1 MWPYLESVIRN
12 GESVSLAGITG
23 GKALFK
29 PAGALLGSAVVE
41 SIGHGIAVR
50 LLLEVVVTDFGSDG
64 KSDSA
69 VLDIYVGD
77 MPADTTAEDE
87 AYANYADIIGWD
99 DEDDEESPIS
109 EWRFKN
115 KKAFGFS
122 GECEDGS
129 IMLLMCVE
137 ILKGAL
143 LIASIIA
150 PDDEAVGKWAK
161 YIEEKLTVRATK

>member
-1 MWPYLESVIRN
+1 MATYDILLPLTPEWINEEDRYEEVDGAFITHLECHLPS
-12 GESVSLAGITG
+12 G
-23 GKALFK
+23 
-29 PAGALLGSAVVE
+29 
-41 SIGHGIAVR
+41 
-50 LLLEVVVTDFGSDG
+50 DG

-129 IMLLMCVE
+129 IMLLMCAE

-150 PDDEAVGKWAK
+150 PDDDAVGKWAK

>member
-1 MWPYLESVIRN
+1 MATYDILLPLTPEWINEEDRYEEVDGAFITHLECHLPS
-12 GESVSLAGITG
+12 G
-23 GKALFK
+23 
-29 PAGALLGSAVVE
+29 
-41 SIGHGIAVR
+41 
-50 LLLEVVVTDFGSDG
+50 DG

-150 PDDEAVGKWAK
+150 PDDDAVGKWAK

>member
-1 MWPYLESVIRN
+1 MATYDILLPLTPEWINEEDRYEEVDGAFITHLECHLPS
-12 GESVSLAGITG
+12 G
-23 GKALFK
+23 
-29 PAGALLGSAVVE
+29 
-41 SIGHGIAVR
+41 
-50 LLLEVVVTDFGSDG
+50 DG
-64 KSDSA
+64 KSDST

>member
-1 MWPYLESVIRN
+1 MATYDILLPLTPEWINEEDRYEEVDGAFITHLECHLPS
-12 GESVSLAGITG
+12 G
-23 GKALFK
+23 
-29 PAGALLGSAVVE
+29 
-41 SIGHGIAVR
+41 
-50 LLLEVVVTDFGSDG
+50 DG

-150 PDDEAVGKWAK
+150 PDDEVVGKWAK

>member
-1 MWPYLESVIRN
+1 MATYDILLPLTPEWINEEDRYEEVDGAFITHLECHLPS
-12 GESVSLAGITG
+12 G
-23 GKALFK
+23 
-29 PAGALLGSAVVE
+29 
-41 SIGHGIAVR
+41 
-50 LLLEVVVTDFGSDG
+50 DG

-99 DEDDEESPIS
+99 DEDDEEAPIS

>member
-1 MWPYLESVIRN
+1 MATYDILLPLTPEWINEEDRYEEVDGAFITHLECHLPS
-12 GESVSLAGITG
+12 G
-23 GKALFK
+23 
-29 PAGALLGSAVVE
+29 
-41 SIGHGIAVR
+41 
-50 LLLEVVVTDFGSDG
+50 DG
-64 KSDSA
+64 KSDAA

>member
-1 MWPYLESVIRN
+1 MATYDILLPLKPEWINEEDRYEEVDGAFITHLECHLPS
-12 GESVSLAGITG
+12 G
-23 GKALFK
+23 
-29 PAGALLGSAVVE
+29 
-41 SIGHGIAVR
+41 
-50 LLLEVVVTDFGSDG
+50 DG

>member
-1 MWPYLESVIRN
+1 MATYDILLPLTQDWINEEDRYEEVDGAFITHLECHLPS
-12 GESVSLAGITG
+12 G
-23 GKALFK
+23 
-29 PAGALLGSAVVE
+29 
-41 SIGHGIAVR
+41 
-50 LLLEVVVTDFGSDG
+50 DG

>member
-1 MWPYLESVIRN
+1 MATYDILLPLTPDWINEEDRYEEVDGAFITHLECHLPS
-12 GESVSLAGITG
+12 G
-23 GKALFK
+23 
-29 PAGALLGSAVVE
+29 
-41 SIGHGIAVR
+41 
-50 LLLEVVVTDFGSDG
+50 DG

>member
-1 MWPYLESVIRN
+1 MATYDILLPLTPDWINEEDRYEEVDGAFITHLECHLPS
-12 GESVSLAGITG
+12 G
-23 GKALFK
+23 
-29 PAGALLGSAVVE
+29 
-41 SIGHGIAVR
+41 
-50 LLLEVVVTDFGSDG
+50 DG

-150 PDDEAVGKWAK
+150 PDDDAVGKWAK

>member
-1 MWPYLESVIRN
+1 MATYDILLPLTPEWINEEDRYEEVDGAFITHLECHLPN
-12 GESVSLAGITG
+12 G
-23 GKALFK
+23 
-29 PAGALLGSAVVE
+29 
-41 SIGHGIAVR
+41 
-50 LLLEVVVTDFGSDG
+50 DG

-77 MPADTTAEDE
+77 MSADTTAEDE

>member
-1 MWPYLESVIRN
+1 MATYDILLPLTPEWINEEDRYEEVDGAFITHLECHLPS
-12 GESVSLAGITG
+12 G
-23 GKALFK
+23 
-29 PAGALLGSAVVE
+29 
-41 SIGHGIAVR
+41 
-50 LLLEVVVTDFGSDG
+50 DG

-69 VLDIYVGD
+69 VLDVYVGD

>member
-1 MWPYLESVIRN
+1 MATYDILLPLTPEWINEEDRYEEVDGAFITHLECHLPS
-12 GESVSLAGITG
+12 G
-23 GKALFK
+23 
-29 PAGALLGSAVVE
+29 
-41 SIGHGIAVR
+41 
-50 LLLEVVVTDFGSDG
+50 DG
-64 KSDSA
+64 KSDSS

-129 IMLLMCVE
+129 IMLLMCAE

>member
-1 MWPYLESVIRN
+1 MATYDILLPLTPEWINEEDRYEEVDGAFITHLECHLPS
-12 GESVSLAGITG
+12 G
-23 GKALFK
+23 
-29 PAGALLGSAVVE
+29 
-41 SIGHGIAVR
+41 
-50 LLLEVVVTDFGSDG
+50 DG

-161 YIEEKLTVRATK
+161 YSEEKLTVRATK

>member
-1 MWPYLESVIRN
+1 MATYDILLPLTPEWINEEDRYEEVDGAFITHLECHLPS
-12 GESVSLAGITG
+12 G
-23 GKALFK
+23 
-29 PAGALLGSAVVE
+29 
-41 SIGHGIAVR
+41 
-50 LLLEVVVTDFGSDG
+50 DG

-69 VLDIYVGD
+69 VLDIYIGD

-150 PDDEAVGKWAK
+150 PDDDAVGKWAK

>member
-1 MWPYLESVIRN
+1 MATYDILLPLTPEWINEEDRYEEVDGAFITHLECHLPS
-12 GESVSLAGITG
+12 G
-23 GKALFK
+23 
-29 PAGALLGSAVVE
+29 
-41 SIGHGIAVR
+41 
-50 LLLEVVVTDFGSDG
+50 DG

>member
-1 MWPYLESVIRN
+1 MATYDILLPLTPEWINEEDRYEEVDGAFITHLECHLPS
-12 GESVSLAGITG
+12 G
-23 GKALFK
+23 
-29 PAGALLGSAVVE
+29 
-41 SIGHGIAVR
+41 
-50 LLLEVVVTDFGSDG
+50 DG

-109 EWRFKN
+109 EWRFKS

>member
-1 MWPYLESVIRN
+1 MATYDILLPLTPEWINEEDRYEEVDGAFITHLECHLPS
-12 GESVSLAGITG
+12 G
-23 GKALFK
+23 
-29 PAGALLGSAVVE
+29 
-41 SIGHGIAVR
+41 
-50 LLLEVVVTDFGSDG
+50 DG

-109 EWRFKN
+109 EWCFKN

>member
-1 MWPYLESVIRN
+1 MATYDILLPLTPEWINEEDRYEEVDGAFITHLECHLPS
-12 GESVSLAGITG
+12 G
-23 GKALFK
+23 
-29 PAGALLGSAVVE
+29 
-41 SIGHGIAVR
+41 
-50 LLLEVVVTDFGSDG
+50 DG

-69 VLDIYVGD
+69 VLDIYIGD

>member
-1 MWPYLESVIRN
+1 MATYDILLPLTPEWINEEDRYEEVDGAFITHLECHLPS
-12 GESVSLAGITG
+12 G
-23 GKALFK
+23 
-29 PAGALLGSAVVE
+29 
-41 SIGHGIAVR
+41 
-50 LLLEVVVTDFGSDG
+50 DG

-99 DEDDEESPIS
+99 DEDDDESPIS

>member
-1 MWPYLESVIRN
+1 MATYDILLPLTQEWINEEDRYEEVDGAFITHLECHLPS
-12 GESVSLAGITG
+12 G
-23 GKALFK
+23 
-29 PAGALLGSAVVE
+29 
-41 SIGHGIAVR
+41 
-50 LLLEVVVTDFGSDG
+50 DG

>member
-1 MWPYLESVIRN
+1 MATYDILLPLTQDWINEEDRYEEVDGAFITQLECHLPS
-12 GESVSLAGITG
+12 G
-23 GKALFK
+23 
-29 PAGALLGSAVVE
+29 
-41 SIGHGIAVR
+41 
-50 LLLEVVVTDFGSDG
+50 DG